1 MDHSHFQLKVVGV
14 ALKVVRM
21 SWKVVEGGYEWLRG
35 VVRPAHKMN
44 VMLFDL
50 SLPSERSTT
59 DLEKPHPPGSV
70 QGYLEHKK

>member
-1 MDHSHFQLKVVGV
+1 MDYSHFQLKVVGV

-21 SWKVVEGGYEWLRG
+21 SWKVVEGGYEWVRG

-50 SLPSERSTT
+50 PLPSKQGTT
-59 DLEKPHPPGSV
+59 GLEKEAAPS
-70 QGYLEHKK
+70 